1 MFSIE
6 GLVYAVVYLLV
17 LGLICWLLIFL
28 VDYVNPPEPFK
39 KVAKAAIVIIAVLI
53 IIFLLLG
60 FVSGR
65 PILVR

>member
-1 MFSIE
+1 
-6 GLVYAVVYLLV
+6 
-17 LGLICWLLIFL
+17 